1 MGRALVCT
9 TASKANTGGGTFAD
23 TLTAN
28 SGDSLTVPWF
38 GNGNAKIV
46 DMWGIDSDSVAEI
59 AVTSTK
65 PQSTHDANRGVRFS
79 MPALVPGGAANVA
92 GHNLLGGFGSI
103 KAYPSDTFTFTVTST
118 AADDVIV
125 SYNTLFDDLPGVT
138 GASAFATP
146 STVEALHL
154 STVGIRV
161 SAVASGTPGAYG
173 ATRAFNAD
181 DDRLHGN
188 TWYALLGWTVQTQ
201 ITTVTLTGPDWG
213 GQRIGGPG
221 GVLTLD
227 QSAWFYDQAVKYG
240 NIPLIPCFNSANKAN
255 ILVQT
260 ADGEAST
267 SAQIDFLLY
276 ELTAAPVG

>member
-9 TASKANTGGGTFAD
+9 SASKANTGGGTFAD
-23 TLTAN
+23 NLAAN
-28 SGDSLTVPWF
+28 TGDSLAVPYF
-38 GNGNAKIV
+38 ANGQAKIV
-46 DMWGIDSDSVAEI
+46 DMWGINSDSVGELQ
-59 AVTSTK
+59 VLSTK
-65 PQSTHDANRGVRFS
+65 PESTHDQSHGVRFS
-79 MPALVPGGAANVA
+79 IPALVPGGAASVA
-92 GHNLLGGFGSI
+92 GHNFLGGYGSI
-103 KAYPSDTFTFTVTST
+103 KVYPSDTLTIGTTST
-118 AADDVIV
+118 AADDVLV
-125 SYNTLFDDLPGVT
+125 SFNTLFDDLPGVT

-146 STVEALHL
+146 SQIESLHK

-181 DDRLHGN
+181 DDRLHGL

-213 GQRIGGPG
+213 GQRIGGPA
-221 GVLTLD
+221 GVLSLD
-227 QSAWFYDQAVKYG
+227 NSAWFYDQSVKYG
-240 NIPLIPCFNSANKAN
+240 NVPLIPCFNSSNKAN
-255 ILVQT
+255 INVQT

-276 ELTAAPVG
+276 ELTGPPVG